1 MRRAAGS
8 WLLAVGLSIPTAVA
22 AQRPSLLRDLPPLH
36 VVVERLRVPYS
47 VLSEEGAED
56 LRLRAIKDLR
66 ANGLPVVDASP
77 STTPFAGLADL
88 SQSPFGEP
96 TLIVSINMI
105 PDGSAFVAN
114 IVVTL
119 PVGLSGGENKVVVGA
134 YTSRSYVYLGTWV
147 HHEPVINYLQD
158 FVDAWRAAN
167 SGRQSARP
175 VLRGAR
181 VERAGSCDLQRAGAA
196 WRRDSWFSVAR
207 TRSC

>member
-8 WLLAVGLSIPTAVA
+8 WLLTAVLCIPSPLA
-22 AQRPSLLRDLPPLH
+22 AQRPSLLRELPPLH

-66 ANGLPVVDASP
+66 ANGLPVADASP

-88 SQSPFGEP
+88 SQSPFREP

-134 YTSRSYVYLGTWV
+134 YTSRSYVYLNNGSN
-147 HHEPVINYLQD
+147 HRPVINYLED

-175 VLRGAR
+175 VLRGALN
-181 VERAGSCDLQRAGAA
+181 ERAR
-196 WRRDSWFSVAR
+196 
-207 TRSC
+207 